1 MKDKKIFHYFEVIIF
16 SVIILAFIGSIDNAY
31 AFFHDQD
38 VRNPDFEKSKHIIQS
53 LFDRVNNAS
62 TNYQNDIATLN
73 IPLLNINNNNN
84 NNNVTIVKKNQ
95 DYIDNLKEIISLAKK
110 TIVQPEYKS
119 ILNDYIVSIESEM
132 SSYNHY
138 NKHLLT
144 GNITENKIS
153 MDLLSKA
160 FNYETKAINEYKQ
173 LELQ

>member
-1 MKDKKIFHYFEVIIF
+1 MKDKKIFRYLEVIIF
-16 SVIILAFIGSIDNAY
+16 SYIILAFIGSIDNAY

-38 VRNPDFEKSKHIIQS
+38 ARNPDFDKSKHIIQS
-53 LFDRVNNAS
+53 LFDKVNNAS

-73 IPLLNINNNNN
+73 IPHL

-110 TIVQPEYKS
+110 TIVQQEYKS

-144 GNITENKIS
+144 GNLTENKIS

>member
-1 MKDKKIFHYFEVIIF
+1 MKDKKIFHNLEVIIF
-16 SVIILAFIGSIDNAY
+16 SYIILAFLGSLDHAY

-38 VRNPDFEKSKHIIQS
+38 ARNSGFEKSEQIIQS

-62 TNYQNDIATLN
+62 TNYQNDIATLD
-73 IPLLNINNNNN
+73 LSLSNNNNE
-84 NNNVTIVKKNQ
+84 TIVKKNQ
-95 DYIDNLKEIISLAKK
+95 EYIDNLKEIISSAKK
-110 TIVQPEYKS
+110 TKVQQEYKS
-119 ILNDYIVSIESEM
+119 LLNNYIVSIESEM
-132 SSYNHY
+132 ESYDHY
-138 NKHLLT
+138 NKNLIT